1 MKLPDLEKKDLEII
15 SLKLANIN
23 MQAKFLTQEAQRLEA
38 ESNLIVQKFCDENK
52 LDIKKTQIDILSGE
66 VKLIEE
72 K

>member
-1 MKLPDLEKKDLEII
+1 MKLSDLERKDLEII

-38 ESNLIVQKFCDENK
+38 ESNSIVQKFCDENK

>member
-38 ESNLIVQKFCDENK
+38 ESNSIVQKFCDENK

>member
-1 MKLPDLEKKDLEII
+1 MKLSDLERKDLEII

-23 MQAKFLTQEAQRLEA
+23 MQAKFLNQEAQRLEA
-38 ESNLIVQKFCDENK
+38 ESNSIVQKFCDENK

>member
-1 MKLPDLEKKDLEII
+1 MKLSDLEHASLEII

>member
-1 MKLPDLEKKDLEII
+1 MKLSDLERKDLEIV

-38 ESNLIVQKFCDENK
+38 ESNSIVQKFCDENK